1 METYRIHRK
10 QALDMEEVIDQ
21 YIRSMKLAAG
31 LNTQRVFAAWDE
43 VSGAASATLRRYY
56 RDGVLRVNLASSV
69 QRFELG
75 LQKAQMIERMN
86 AWLLKDDLFVKD
98 DPKVG
103 LVKDIILK

>member
-56 RDGVLRVNLASSV
+56 RDGVLRVSLASSV

>member
-10 QALDMEEVIDQ
+10 QALGMEEVIDQ

-56 RDGVLRVNLASSV
+56 RDGVLRVSLASSV

>member
-10 QALDMEEVIDQ
+10 QALNMEEVIDQ

-56 RDGVLRVNLASSV
+56 RDGVLRVSLASSV

-75 LQKAQMIERMN
+75 M
-86 AWLLKDDLFVKD
+86 
-98 DPKVG
+98 
-103 LVKDIILK
+103 

>member
-10 QALDMEEVIDQ
+10 QALNMEEVIDQ

-56 RDGVLRVNLASSV
+56 RDGVLRVSLASSV

-86 AWLLKDDLFVKD
+86 ALLLQDDLFVKD

>member
-31 LNTQRVFAAWDE
+31 LNTQRVFAAWDD
-43 VSGAASATLRRYY
+43 VSGAGSATLRRYY
-56 RDGVLRVNLASSV
+56 RDGVLRVSLSSSV
-69 QRFELG
+69 LRFELG
-75 LQKAQMIERMN
+75 LQKAQIIERMN
-86 AWLLKDDLFVKD
+86 AWLLQDDLFIKD

>member
-10 QALDMEEVIDQ
+10 QALGMEEVIDQ

-56 RDGVLRVNLASSV
+56 RDGVLRVSLASSV

-86 AWLLKDDLFVKD
+86 AWLLQDDLLVKD

>member
-56 RDGVLRVNLASSV
+56 RDGVLRVSLASSV
-69 QRFELG
+69 LRFELG

-86 AWLLKDDLFVKD
+86 ARLLQDDLFVKD

>member
-10 QALDMEEVIDQ
+10 QALGMEEVIDQ

-56 RDGVLRVNLASSV
+56 RDGVLRVSLSSSV
-69 QRFELG
+69 LRFELG

>member
-10 QALDMEEVIDQ
+10 QALGMEEVIDQ

-56 RDGVLRVNLASSV
+56 RDGVLRVSLASSV

-86 AWLLKDDLFVKD
+86 AWLLQDDLFVMD

>member
-10 QALDMEEVIDQ
+10 QALGMEEVIDQ

-56 RDGVLRVNLASSV
+56 RDGVLRVSLASSV

-86 AWLLKDDLFVKD
+86 AWLLQDDLFVKD
-98 DPKVG
+98 DPEVG

>member
-10 QALDMEEVIDQ
+10 QALNMEEVIDQ

-56 RDGVLRVNLASSV
+56 RDGVLRVSLASSV

-86 AWLLKDDLFVKD
+86 AWLLQDGLFVKD
-98 DPKVG
+98 DSKVV

>member
-10 QALDMEEVIDQ
+10 QALGMEEVIDQ